1 MGGSR
6 FRPDSRCERPVWTPA
21 ILLEPTVG
29 FVSPKREQ
37 VDALRLHSDDTGSA
51 PVQIARL
58 SARIEELTEH
68 LKLHRGDKHTRYGLL
83 RMVGRRSRLLKYLRR
98 TQPETYREVI
108 TTLGLRVRQ

>member
-1 MGGSR
+1 MR
-6 FRPDSRCERPVWTPA
+6 ARPNSGAFVE
-21 ILLEPTVG
+21 

-37 VDALRLHSDDTGSA
+37 VESLRLHADDTGSA

-68 LKLHRGDKHTRYGLL
+68 LKQHRGDKHTRYGLL

-98 TQPETYREVI
+98 ERPETYREVI
-108 TTLGLRVRQ
+108 NALGLRERQ

>member
-1 MGGSR
+1 M
-6 FRPDSRCERPVWTPA
+6 E
-21 ILLEPTVG
+21 

-37 VDALRLHSDDTGSA
+37 IESLQLHADDTGSA

-83 RMVGRRSRLLKYLRR
+83 QMVGRRSRLLKYLRR
-98 TQPETYREVI
+98 EQPETYREVI
-108 TTLGLRVRQ
+108 NTLSLRERQ

>member
-1 MGGSR
+1 M
-6 FRPDSRCERPVWTPA
+6 E
-21 ILLEPTVG
+21 
-29 FVSPKREQ
+29 FVSPKREHIESLQ
-37 VDALRLHSDDTGSA
+37 LHATDTGSA

-98 TQPETYREVI
+98 ERPETYREVI
-108 TTLGLRVRQ
+108 NALGLRERQ

>member
-1 MGGSR
+1 MRVPLVDARDFSG
-6 FRPDSRCERPVWTPA
+6 A
-21 ILLEPTVG
+21 TVG

-51 PVQIARL
+51 PVQIAGL

-68 LKLHRGDKHTRYGLL
+68 LKQHRGDKHTRYGLL